1 MAMNSVFFNIK
12 AKNVLANASKRVDYI
27 DVMLEMTDYSGE
39 VYFTDIIFQ
48 GGGVATSWVGH
59 VSEIKWSFDNA

>member
-27 DVMLEMTDYSGE
+27 DVMLEMTDYSGA